1 MRHRSTCP
9 TGSHA
14 GDLLRPIATP
24 CARAQS
30 TGEAYDRAVYG
41 ASDEVSGTW
50 AEQAGATNDRTSL
63 DGDDAPLE
71 VRGAWARET
80 VEADKRA
87 GGSGWAPAQ
96 RKVAAR
102 EYIAATLVRGSAR
115 MASVLPRGEASV
127 QQLGRPR
134 TAAHAPPAHQF
145 Y

>member
-30 TGEAYDRAVYG
+30 TGEAYDSSAVYG

-71 VRGAWARET
+71 VRSAWAREAVET
-80 VEADKRA
+80 VKATVCTGFSASDKGPE
-87 GGSGWAPAQ
+87 GGRVRDGVMSGGVH
-96 RKVAAR
+96 VA
-102 EYIAATLVRGSAR
+102 T
-115 MASVLPRGEASV
+115 
-127 QQLGRPR
+127 GRPR
-134 TAAHAPPAHQF
+134 ARGP
-145 Y
+145 

>member
-1 MRHRSTCP
+1 MRIDRRA

-30 TGEAYDRAVYG
+30 TGEAYDLSAIYG

-87 GGSGWAPAQ
+87 GAVEATVCTGFSADANGPEGGRVRDGVMSGGVH
-96 RKVAAR
+96 VA
-102 EYIAATLVRGSAR
+102 T
-115 MASVLPRGEASV
+115 
-127 QQLGRPR
+127 GRPQAR
-134 TAAHAPPAHQF
+134 GP
-145 Y
+145 

>member
-1 MRHRSTCP
+1 MRHRSACP

-50 AEQAGATNDRTSL
+50 ADQAGATTDRTSL

-87 GGSGWAPAQ
+87 GAVEATVCTGFPADDKGPEGRRVRDGVMSGGVH
-96 RKVAAR
+96 VA
-102 EYIAATLVRGSAR
+102 T
-115 MASVLPRGEASV
+115 
-127 QQLGRPR
+127 GRP
-134 TAAHAPPAHQF
+134 PARGP
-145 Y
+145 